1 MGGRGLGAGAG
12 RSRDIPGAASPTSRF
27 RALAETTRRMPARTA
42 SPWKRCGAVAMV
54 AAWLALAVACGDGS
68 APGDSSTGDVP
79 AGNGSSSLSPVE
91 STQAAAG
98 DATGLAARV
107 AARLDGLPART
118 SLYARHLPSDREIA
132 IRADEPMNALSVI
145 KIPVM
150 VLAYRDADA
159 GTLDLDDRYRIRPE
173 DLRRGSGLLQTFA
186 PGLEPTYRDL
196 VTQMIITSDNTATD
210 IMIERVGQERVNAML
225 SELGYGQTRLRATTG
240 HLFRR
245 VWVMADPANEAL
257 SHREV
262 FERGFPSDPDASA
275 RTFRFE
281 GDPEEW
287 LGSITAREI
296 AGLLAQIHNGEV
308 ASRAS
313 SDEMIRVLERQF
325 YSTRLPRYIRFRA
338 SVAHKTGDWPPY
350 AGNDVGILYY
360 EGGPTVIAVFTN
372 QNTGDFIELESTL
385 GRIAEDIVNSWR

>member
-1 MGGRGLGAGAG
+1 MGGGGSGPGLSPPSTNTGAHARAWTGTTPHPPAKPGAQAVTPAFPRTLGAL
-12 RSRDIPGAASPTSRF
+12 
-27 RALAETTRRMPARTA
+27 LAFT
-42 SPWKRCGAVAMV
+42 
-54 AAWLALAVACGDGS
+54 VACGGGS
-68 APGDSSTGDVP
+68 SPGGSSPGDATGGG
-79 AGNGSSSLSPVE
+79 ASEGALPVE
-91 STQAAAG
+91 SAEAAVG
-98 DATGLAARV
+98 DAPGLAARV
-107 AARLDGLPART
+107 AARLDALPART
-118 SLYARHLPSDREIA
+118 SLYARHLPSGREIA

-145 KIPVM
+145 KIPIM
-150 VLAYRDADA
+150 VLAHRDAEA
-159 GTLDLDDRYRIRPE
+159 GLLDLDERYRIRPE

-186 PGLEPTYRDL
+186 PGLKPTWRDL
-196 VTQMIITSDNTATD
+196 IAQMIVTSDNTATD
-210 IMIERVGQERVNAML
+210 IMIARIGQERVNEML
-225 SELGYGQTRLRATTG
+225 AELGYEKTRLRATTG
-240 HLFRR
+240 DLFRR
-245 VWVMADPANEAL
+245 VWVMADPANAAL

-287 LGSITAREI
+287 LGSISAREI
-296 AGLLAQIHNGEV
+296 ADLLARIHNAEV

-313 SDEMIRVLERQF
+313 SDEMIRILERQF

-360 EGGPTVIAVFTN
+360 EGGPTVVAVFTN

-385 GRIAEDIVNSWR
+385 GRIAEDVVNSWR

>member
-1 MGGRGLGAGAG
+1 
-12 RSRDIPGAASPTSRF
+12 
-27 RALAETTRRMPARTA
+27 
-42 SPWKRCGAVAMV
+42 MV
-54 AAWLALAVACGDGS
+54 AVLLALAAACGDGS
-68 APGDSSTGDVP
+68 APG
-79 AGNGSSSLSPVE
+79 GSSVEASSAGGAGAELPPVE
-91 STQAAAG
+91 SAQAAAG
-98 DATGLAARV
+98 DASGLAARV
-107 AARLDGLPART
+107 TTRLDGLPART
-118 SLYARHLPSDREIA
+118 SLYARHLPTGREIA

-150 VLAYRDADA
+150 VLAYRDAEA
-159 GTLDLDDRYRIRPE
+159 GTLDLDERYRIRPE

-186 PGLEPTYRDL
+186 PGLEPTWREL
-196 VTQMIITSDNTATD
+196 LTQMIITSDNTATD
-210 IMIERVGQERVNAML
+210 IMIARLGQERVNELL
-225 SELGYGQTRLRATTG
+225 SELGYEQTRLRATTG
-240 HLFRR
+240 DLFRR
-245 VWVMADPANEAL
+245 VWVMADPANAAL

-262 FERGFPSDPDASA
+262 FERGFPSDAEASA

-296 AGLLAQIHNGEV
+296 AGLLERIHNAEV

-313 SDEMIRVLERQF
+313 SDEMIAILERQF
-325 YSTRLPRYIRFRA
+325 YSSRLPRYIRFRA

-372 QNTGDFIELESTL
+372 QNTGDFVELESTL

>member
-1 MGGRGLGAGAG
+1 MKSPPEGGAQMRRRTRRCEREGAQMRLSAM
-12 RSRDIPGAASPTSRF
+12 
-27 RALAETTRRMPARTA
+27 ALA
-42 SPWKRCGAVAMV
+42 GL
-54 AAWLALAVACGDGS
+54 LALSSGCDDGPAPRASEPGGS
-68 APGDSSTGDVP
+68 APGLSS
-79 AGNGSSSLSPVE
+79 AGGSASSASAPVE
-91 STQAAAG
+91 SSGTATAG
-98 DATGLAARV
+98 DASGLASRV
-107 AARLDGLPART
+107 AARLDALPART
-118 SLYARHLPSDREIA
+118 SLYARHLPSGREIA
-132 IRADEPMNALSVI
+132 VRADEPMNALSVI

-150 VLAYRDADA
+150 VLAHRDAEA
-159 GTLDLDDRYRIRPE
+159 GTLDLDERYPIRPE

-210 IMIERVGQERVNAML
+210 IMIARVGQDRVNELL
-225 SELGYGQTRLRATTG
+225 SELGYEQTRLRATTG
-240 HLFRR
+240 DLFRR
-245 VWVMADPANEAL
+245 VWVMADPANAAL

-262 FERGFPSDPDASA
+262 FERGFPSDAEASA

-296 AGLLAQIHNGEV
+296 AGLLERIHNGEV
-308 ASRAS
+308 ASRES
-313 SDEMIRVLERQF
+313 SDEMIRILERQF
-325 YSTRLPRYIRFRA
+325 YSSRLPRYVRFRA

-372 QNTGDFIELESTL
+372 QNTGDFTELESTL
-385 GRIAEDIVNSWR
+385 GRIAEDVIETWR

>member
-1 MGGRGLGAGAG
+1 
-12 RSRDIPGAASPTSRF
+12 
-27 RALAETTRRMPARTA
+27 
-42 SPWKRCGAVAMV
+42 MV
-54 AAWLALAVACGDGS
+54 AVLLALAAACGDGS
-68 APGDSSTGDVP
+68 APG
-79 AGNGSSSLSPVE
+79 GSSVEASSAGGAGAELPPVE
-91 STQAAAG
+91 SAQAAAG
-98 DATGLAARV
+98 DASGLAARV
-107 AARLDGLPART
+107 TTRLDGLPART
-118 SLYARHLPSDREIA
+118 SLYARHLPTGREIA

-150 VLAYRDADA
+150 VLAYRDAEE
-159 GTLDLDDRYRIRPE
+159 GRLDLDERYRIRPE

-186 PGLEPTYRDL
+186 PGLEPTWREL
-196 VTQMIITSDNTATD
+196 LTQMIITSDNTATD
-210 IMIERVGQERVNAML
+210 IMIARLGQERVNELL
-225 SELGYGQTRLRATTG
+225 SELGYEQTRLRATTG
-240 HLFRR
+240 DLFRR
-245 VWVMADPANEAL
+245 VWVMADPANAAL

-262 FERGFPSDPDASA
+262 FQRGFPSDAEASA

-281 GDPEEW
+281 GDPQEW

-308 ASRAS
+308 ASRES
-313 SDEMIRVLERQF
+313 SDEMIRILERQF
-325 YSTRLPRYIRFRA
+325 YSSRLPRYIRFRA

-372 QNTGDFIELESTL
+372 QNTGDFVELESTL